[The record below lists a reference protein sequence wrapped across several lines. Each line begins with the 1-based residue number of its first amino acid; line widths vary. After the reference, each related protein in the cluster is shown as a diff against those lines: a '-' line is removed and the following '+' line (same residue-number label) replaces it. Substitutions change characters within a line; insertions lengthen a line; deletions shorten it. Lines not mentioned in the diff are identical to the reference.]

1 MSNILDPIIDAIDGL
16 LGWVGVSF
24 GQWAESYCKLESAED
39 TYNLVARDG
48 SLVSIIQ
55 VHGITYLVGPDEFQR
70 IHNELTTSLKTAL
83 SRDGQGVQ
91 MFFKHDNENIVQQ
104 LNNIITPAR
113 ETAARLNLNLEDLF
127 NEKVNFLKDY
137 CHSEEMY
144 LVLWTMPNSMSQT
157 QAEQAQKHRTEQFKE
172 HKVPLMLN
180 AQNFLTSIPEMR
192 ENHNSFV
199 NLTLNNLID
208 VGFACEKLNVHAA
221 CLAIRKNIDPDF
233 TDANWQPYL
242 PGDNIP
248 VRETKNFTGTISDV
262 LWPPL
267 YKQLIPRDVKI
278 RDLRI
283 ANIGDR
289 IYGSVFIDLFPKELT
304 AFVTLLHRLQHYNL
318 PWRISFWIES
328 GGVAS
333 LSLKSTVASLL
344 SFASDN
350 NKLIN
355 RSIDYL
361 RYLNTNTDEA
371 IIKFKVTATTW
382 ADAND
387 EPLLKKRIS
396 ELAKALQS
404 WGYTETSEI
413 SGDALASVLS
423 SALGITNE
431 SVATAS
437 VAPLSHVTYMFPLT
451 RPASPWANGAILF
464 RSPDGKAWPYQP
476 GSTLQTTWIDII
488 YARPGSGKS
497 ILSNAI
503 NLALCLSAGILRLPR
518 IAIVDIGP
526 SSSGLISLLKEALPK
541 EQQHLVAYHRLR
553 MIKSMSINPF
563 DTQLGCRYPSPQE
576 RAFLV
581 NFLTLLATPIGDPKP
596 YDGITDMVGLVV
608 DEMYKKFADDGN
620 PNLYTP
626 NLDTIIDKKLQELKF
641 SADQHATWWEATDF
655 LFKNNE
661 IHLSHI
667 SQRYATP
674 LLADAASICRNS
686 NIEDL
691 YGKIITPTGENII
704 SAFGRMISSAI
715 REYPILSDITSFDLG
730 EARVVSLDLDEVA
743 KSGGEAADR
752 QTAVMY
758 MLARYIL
765 ARSYYLIE
773 DHVKEMPPLYQEYH
787 LKRIK
792 EIREDPKRIVFD
804 EFHRTSKAKAVREQV
819 IVDMREGRKWRV
831 QVALL
836 SQSIDDFDPVMIEFA
851 TAIFIMDAGP
861 KQAVDKSVQVFGLSE
876 TARLALERRVH
887 GPRQDGSTF
896 LAQFAT
902 KGGINTQLITNT
914 IGPMELWAFNTTSED
929 VRIRNSLY
937 DQIGASNARKILS
950 QLYPNGS
957 AAKEVEK
964 RMAAVRGGSSNTEL
978 ETISKEQTNSVID
991 QIISEILA
999 TYRKVKV

>member
-1 MSNILDPIIDAIDGL
+1 MSNILDPIIDAVDGL

-48 SLVSIIQ
+48 SLVSIIKI
-55 VHGITYLVGPDEFQR
+55 HGITYLVGPEEFQR
-70 IHNELTTSLKTAL
+70 IHNEITTSLKTAL

-91 MFFKHDNENIVQQ
+91 MFFKHDNENIVKQ
-104 LNNIITPAR
+104 LNNIITPAK
-113 ETAARLNLNLEDLF
+113 ETALRLGLNLEDLF
-127 NEKVNFLKDY
+127 NEKINFLKDY
-137 CHSEEMY
+137 CHEEEMY
-144 LVLWTMPNSMSQT
+144 LVLWTMPSSLSKT
-157 QAEQAQKHRTEQFKE
+157 QAEQVDKIRNKQFKE
-172 HKVPLMLN
+172 NKVPLMIN
-180 AQNFLTSIPEMR
+180 AQNFLASIPEMR

-199 NLTLNNLID
+199 NLTLNSLTDI
-208 VGFACEKLNVHAA
+208 GFSCEKLNVHAA
-221 CLAIRKNIDPDF
+221 CYAIRKNIDPDF
-233 TDANWQPYL
+233 TDDAWQPYL

-248 VRETKNFTGTISDV
+248 VRETKNFAGTISDV

-304 AFVTLLHRLQHYNL
+304 AFVTLLHRLEHYSL
-318 PWRISFWIES
+318 PWRISFWMES
-328 GGVAS
+328 GGVQS

-355 RSIDYL
+355 KSIDYL
-361 RYLNTNTDEA
+361 KYLGTNTDES
-371 IIKFKVTATTW
+371 IIKLKVTATTW
-382 ADAND
+382 ADASD
-387 EPLLKKRIS
+387 ELLLKRRIS
-396 ELAKALQS
+396 ELAKAVQS

-423 SALGITNE
+423 SALAITND
-431 SVATAS
+431 SVAATS

-451 RPASPWANGAILF
+451 RPASPWTNGAILF
-464 RSPDGKAWPYQP
+464 RSPDGKPWPYQP

-503 NLALCLSAGILRLPR
+503 NLALCLSAGITRLPR
-518 IAIVDIGP
+518 IAIIDIGP

-541 EQQHLVAYHRLR
+541 NQQHLVAYHRLR
-553 MIKSMSINPF
+553 MVKEMSINPF
-563 DTQLGCRYPSPQE
+563 DTQLGCRFPSSQE

-581 NFLTLLATPIGDPKP
+581 NFLTLLATPVGASKS

-608 DEMYKKFADDGN
+608 DEMYKKFAEEGN

-626 NLDTIIDKKLQELKF
+626 NLDTTIDQKLQQLNF
-641 SADQHATWWEATDF
+641 NPDQHATWWEVTDF
-655 LFKNNE
+655 LFKNHD
-661 IHLSHI
+661 IHLAHI
-667 SQRYATP
+667 AQRYAMP

-704 SAFGRMISSAI
+704 AAFGRMVSSAI
-715 REYPILSDITSFDLG
+715 CEYPILSSITSFDLG
-730 EARVVSLDLDEVA
+730 EAKVVSLDLDEVA

-773 DHVKEMPPLYQEYH
+773 DHVKDMPALYQEH
-787 LKRIK
+787 HRRIIK

-819 IVDMREGRKWRV
+819 IVDMREGRKWKV

-836 SQSIDDFDPVMIEFA
+836 SQSIDDFDPVMVEFA

-876 TARLALERRVH
+876 TARLALERKVH

-902 KGGINTQLITNT
+902 KNGINTQLITNT
-914 IGPMELWAFNTTSED
+914 IGPMELWAFNTTAED
-929 VRIRNSLY
+929 VRIRNALY
-937 DQIGASNARKILS
+937 DQIGAANARKVLAQI
-950 QLYPNGS
+950 YPNGS
-957 AAKEVEK
+957 AAKEIEK
-964 RMAAVRGGSSNTEL
+964 RLATFRGINATEL
-978 ETISKEQTNSVID
+978 EAVSKEQSNSIID
-991 QIISEILA
+991 QLINEILA
-999 TYRKVKV
+999 NYKKGKF